1 MPGTIKSSIGFGT
14 LLLDGIGDTIRV
26 SLSDDPV
33 KEVKVG
39 NEILKSLGLR
49 NRGVK
54 IISCPSCARQ
64 GFQVID
70 TVKILE
76 KKLSHIKTPVTL
88 SIIGCVVN
96 GPGEAAYTDIGITG
110 GGKGN
115 NMLYLSG
122 LQTEKVPTENIIEKV
137 VEEVQKKVSELE
149 KNKMI
154 PRKTIEDLID
164 KHSLLEKDLSSG
176 NIDKKIFAEKS
187 KEYSDLNEIIHDTKK
202 YLSFEKDK
210 KELEKIID
218 DISSDEELKKM
229 AKLELEELNEENKK
243 NEKKLKLFLLPKDE
257 ADKKNAIIEI
267 RAGTGGLEASLF
279 AADLFRMYEKVSN
292 KKKWSLELISIS
304 RSEAGG
310 LKEVIAS
317 IKGTNIYSTLKYE
330 SGVHRVQRVPDTE
343 TQGRVHTSAATVA
356 VLPEAEEVDLK
367 INESDLRIDVFR
379 AGGPGGQSVNT
390 TDSAVRITHIPT
402 GLSVSQQD
410 EKSQHKNKAKG
421 MKILRSRLYEL
432 ERSRIDLERSKDR
445 KSKIGTGDRSERI
458 RTYNF
463 PQGRVTDHRIN
474 LTLHKLDEFLEGEV
488 FDEMIETL
496 TLQAQEESLSNL

>member
-1 MPGTIKSSIGFGT
+1 MIP
-14 LLLDGIGDTIRV
+14 
-26 SLSDDPV
+26 
-33 KEVKVG
+33 
-39 NEILKSLGLR
+39 
-49 NRGVK
+49 
-54 IISCPSCARQ
+54 Q
-64 GFQVID
+64 
-70 TVKILE
+70 
-76 KKLSHIKTPVTL
+76 KT
-88 SIIGCVVN
+88 
-96 GPGEAAYTDIGITG
+96 
-110 GGKGN
+110 
-115 NMLYLSG
+115 
-122 LQTEKVPTENIIEKV
+122 
-137 VEEVQKKVSELE
+137 VEE
-149 KNKMI
+149 
-154 PRKTIEDLID
+154 LIS

-176 NIDKKIFAEKS
+176 NLDKKLFAEKS
-187 KEYSDLNEIIHDTKK
+187 KEYSDLNEIINDAKK
-202 YLSFEKDK
+202 YITFEKNK
-210 KELEKIID
+210 NEIEKILKD
-218 DISSDEELKKM
+218 ENSDEELLKM
-229 AKLELEELNEENKK
+229 AETELKDLQDQFEK

-279 AADLFRMYEKVSN
+279 AADLFKMYEKISH
-292 KKKWSLELISIS
+292 KKKWFLELISIS
-304 RSEAGG
+304 KSEAGG

-367 INESDLRIDVFR
+367 INENDLRIDVFR

-402 GLSVSQQD
+402 GLTVSQQD

-421 MKILRSRLYEL
+421 MKILRARLYEL
-432 ERSRIDLERSKDR
+432 ERSRIDQERSLDR

-474 LTLHKLDEFLEGEV
+474 LTLHKLEEFLEGEA
-488 FDEMIETL
+488 FDEMIESL
-496 TLQAQEESLSNL
+496 TLQAQEESLSKL